1 MQISIIVINIMI
13 INEQVLT
20 ARERPVDDTQLV
32 I

>member
-1 MQISIIVINIMI
+1 MQISIIVINIII

-20 ARERPVDDTQLV
+20 AGERPVDDTQLV